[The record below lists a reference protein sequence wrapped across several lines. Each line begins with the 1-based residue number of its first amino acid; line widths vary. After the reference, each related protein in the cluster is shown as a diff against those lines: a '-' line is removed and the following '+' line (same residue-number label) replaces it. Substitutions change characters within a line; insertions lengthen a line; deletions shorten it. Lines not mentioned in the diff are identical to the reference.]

1 MHCIPTIE
9 ECRGASAESNR
20 RFHMSFHLHRKPS
33 QLSRILGIA
42 LLTLLL
48 TTSAASARTVLK
60 MATLVPDGSVWNNIL
75 NDMGA
80 EWQESTDGEVA
91 LRLYAGGVAGDEPDV
106 VRKMRIGQLHG
117 AVLTVAGLSQ
127 IEKGFE
133 IFEIPMFF
141 ESYDEL
147 FHVLEALRPELE
159 KRLEA
164 KGYILL
170 NYGQGGWVHFFSKK
184 PIQGV
189 DDLRAQKLFVW
200 AGSPT
205 VDLWKENG
213 FQPVPLAATDI
224 LTGLQT
230 GMIEVVPS
238 TPLAAL
244 SFQWFRQTPNMQ
256 GMGLAPL
263 IGGTVLTKRAWGR
276 LSPEV
281 QAQLKKVTR
290 ETETRLNAEIP
301 NQDARAVEAM
311 KERGL
316 KVSDISDE
324 VAASWRKEAETFID
338 FKREQMEAKDLLDL
352 ARRERD
358 AFRAKK
364 AQGGS

>member
-1 MHCIPTIE
+1 
-9 ECRGASAESNR
+9 
-20 RFHMSFHLHRKPS
+20 MSFRFDRTKFRHPRVLV
-33 QLSRILGIA
+33 IA
-42 LLTLLL
+42 LLALLL
-48 TTSAASARTVLK
+48 TAPAASARTVLK
-60 MATLVPDGSVWNNIL
+60 MATLVPDGSVWDTIL
-75 NDMGA
+75 KDMGA
-80 EWQESTDGEVA
+80 QWQESTDGEVA

-147 FHVLEALRPELE
+147 FHVLEALRPQLE

-164 KGYILL
+164 QGYILL

-184 PIQGV
+184 PIRTV

-230 GMIEVVPS
+230 GMIEVIPS

-256 GMGLAPL
+256 GLGLAPL
-263 IGGTVLTKRAWGR
+263 IGGTVITKRAWSR

-281 QAQLKKVTR
+281 QTQLRKVNR
-290 ETETRLNAEIP
+290 ETEKRLNDEIP
-301 NQDARAVEAM
+301 DQDRRAVEAM

-316 KVSDISDE
+316 EVVEVPEE
-324 VAASWRKEAETFID
+324 VAAKWRKEAETFID
-338 FKREQMEAKDLLDL
+338 FKRERMEAKDLLDL
-352 ARRERD
+352 ARTERD

-364 AQGGS
+364 AKSGS